1 MGVCVSADDC
11 NKSTGVVVLVLAAFR
26 CRQNVLGGMR
36 MDKVQKD
43 LAKVI
48 ENYFG
53 ADAGYLDIDC
63 FTLASR
69 IMEAGWTKPVRCKD
83 CEYCKDNKVC
93 IRKVK
98 SGNRHSIDR
107 VHGNFYCA
115 SGKRRGEE

>member
-1 MGVCVSADDC
+1 
-11 NKSTGVVVLVLAAFR
+11 
-26 CRQNVLGGMR
+26 

-63 FTLASR
+63 FTLARR

-83 CEYCKDNKVC
+83 CRHYKRLDDGEGKEWGTCGRINVPCTYPNNYC
-93 IRKVK
+93 
-98 SGNRHSIDR
+98 SYGE
-107 VHGNFYCA
+107 
-115 SGKRRGEE
+115 RRNDGSEAQIG

>member
-1 MGVCVSADDC
+1 MEQEG
-11 NKSTGVVVLVLAAFR
+11 R
-26 CRQNVLGGMR
+26 I

-63 FTLASR
+63 FTLARR

-83 CEYCKDNKVC
+83 CKHFHHSGYCKRLG
-93 IRKVK
+93 IE
-98 SGNRHSIDR
+98 HDR
-107 VHGNFYCA
+107 FGSDFCSHGE
-115 SGKRRGEE
+115 RRNDG

>member
-1 MGVCVSADDC
+1 
-11 NKSTGVVVLVLAAFR
+11 
-26 CRQNVLGGMR
+26 MR

-63 FTLASR
+63 FTLARR

-83 CEYCKDNKVC
+83 CDYRKRRVCAMPYAGMWVGVELKDSDFC
-93 IRKVK
+93 
-98 SGNRHSIDR
+98 S
-107 VHGNFYCA
+107 Y
-115 SGKRRGEE
+115 GKRRADG